1 MKLKQGSCSR
11 TTTFENFLKYLS
23 LLRDAQ
29 KLIFLSNGLNFID
42 DENFDV
48 SLI

>member
-11 TTTFENFLKYLS
+11 TTMFENFLKYLS

-29 KLIFLSNGLNFID
+29 NLIFLSNGLNFID